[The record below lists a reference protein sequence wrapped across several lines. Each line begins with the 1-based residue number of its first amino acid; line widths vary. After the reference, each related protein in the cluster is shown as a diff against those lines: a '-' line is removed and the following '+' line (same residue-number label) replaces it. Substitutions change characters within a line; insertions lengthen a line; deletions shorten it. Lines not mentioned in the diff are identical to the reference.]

1 MTRPQAM
8 PDESDRR
15 RAATEFD
22 RNLVVSAA
30 AGTGKTSLLVERIL
44 NAVGSGRYRLDQLAA
59 VTFTRKAAA
68 EMRQR
73 LAKGFQRLHAL
84 ASAMHG
90 TAAAES
96 LEDEAE
102 RAYVW
107 LGSEAKV
114 PAPVLARR
122 TLDALEDLDRFSAS
136 TIHSFCAEVLR
147 RYPIEAGVDPVFQQ
161 DEGAHFDEIFKHQ
174 WQEFLESEL
183 GEGAPHAELWRE
195 ALKLYS
201 LGEMERAARALCEF
215 GIPDPDRWSSEDDP
229 PTRMLAPLLTPLIQE
244 ATSILSKGTNLRGR
258 FEDCLR
264 SVVDLAE
271 AFQKGTWVGGAAEPP
286 TLAFDVLGGSNTPA
300 IGKKAEGIDPE
311 RVKEFVNSARRKLQA
326 LRNLDERASRSLVE
340 PLRRLVRIF
349 REAYLGAGWVSFEA
363 LLTLTRDLLRDHPHV
378 RTSLRQRYQH
388 FLVDEFQDTSPVQYE
403 ILFRLA
409 AAEPVA
415 AGQDVNGLR
424 LENGRLFIVGDPKQ
438 SIYRF
443 RKADIS
449 AYERAMQKILR
460 DGGERLDL
468 TANFRSDPRLIGA
481 LNSLFQKEFD
491 ADRENPLNAENQF
504 QPEYHPM
511 APTLPEGPAEH
522 PVEIWSCGADP
533 LNADERRAAEAWAI
547 ADWLARNAGSGKTH
561 PFKEVA
567 ILFRAMT
574 GAAVYLEALRRVSVP
589 FVVEGGKEF
598 LDRPEVRHLRALLT
612 CLARPHDG
620 AAVLA
625 FLRSP
630 AGGAGDRD
638 LLEHVRAGGGWS
650 LQAPPARSPRSVR
663 RALEWIKTILDEIR
677 ELPVDEQVSGVLEH
691 SGLELA
697 EASHPDGAQAFA
709 NLKRYALAVGDAARE
724 QALSLEQALS
734 IVDARSETGAAG
746 VEESPLA
753 DETLDAVRVLTVH
766 KAKGMEFD
774 AVILPDLC
782 RKDDPPAGDG
792 PLVQWIRPPFE
803 GLAVGTHAGVNA
815 RRIAHDF
822 IEAHHEKTESLR
834 ILYVAC
840 TRARQRL
847 ILIGGPARTQ
857 DAKRRWPAVLRHW
870 GYSAAEPPPND
881 GPVQEAVIHR
891 RRMVGAQPQLAREE
905 EIEPDEKSVRRF
917 ADAVHQAR
925 AVSREWDRTPSGLV
939 EARWKAQEAAD
950 APGARS
956 RGELGAAIGRVIHQA
971 LEAWDGSGDGGI
983 CLQEALRREVAE
995 GVVPEGRL
1003 FKETESLWKRV
1014 LDSDLA
1020 DLLRSGEGIQREV
1033 PILIGEENGN
1043 VWRGSIDLLYP
1054 LDGGWVVADYKTD
1067 DPGPDPDQS
1076 ARRYLPQLRVYAR
1089 AVQQVK
1095 GRLPRAEII
1104 WIRTGKRTVFAE
1116 SDLKQPLTPD

>member
-1 MTRPQAM
+1 MTRPQLI
-8 PDESDRR
+8 PDELDRK

-68 EMRQR
+68 EMRER
-73 LAKGFQRLHAL
+73 LAKGFQRLHVL
-84 ASAMHG
+84 ASGMHG
-90 TAAAES
+90 TAPGES
-96 LEDEAE
+96 LKDEAE
-102 RAYVW
+102 RAYAW

-114 PAPVLARR
+114 SDPTLARR
-122 TLDALEDLDRFSAS
+122 ALDALENLDRFSAS

-147 RYPIEAGVDPVFQQ
+147 QHPIEASVDPAFQQ
-161 DEGAHFDEIFKHQ
+161 DEGAHFDEIFKRQ
-174 WQEFLESEL
+174 WQKFLESEL
-183 GEGAPHAELWRE
+183 GESAPHAELWRE
-195 ALKLYS
+195 ALQLYS
-201 LGEMERAARALCEF
+201 LGEMEKAARALCEF
-215 GIPDPDRWSSEDDP
+215 GIPDPDRWPSEDDP
-229 PTRMLAPLLTPLIQE
+229 PARMLAPLLTPIIQE
-244 ATSILSKGTNLRGR
+244 ATSILSRGTHLWGR

-264 SVVDLAE
+264 SVIDLAE
-271 AFQKGTWVGGAAEPP
+271 AFQRGAWGGGAAEPP
-286 TLAFDVLGGSNTPA
+286 ALAFDVLGDSSTPA
-300 IGKKAEGIDPE
+300 VGKKAEGIDPE
-311 RVKEFVNSARRKLQA
+311 RARGFANLARRKLQA

-340 PLRRLVRIF
+340 PLRRLVKIF

-363 LLTLTRDLLRDHPHV
+363 LLTLTRDLLRDHPDV
-378 RTSLRQRYQH
+378 RTSLRERYQH

-409 AAEPVA
+409 AAEPVV
-415 AGQDVNGLR
+415 AGQDVNGLK

-443 RKADIS
+443 RKADVS
-449 AYERAMQKILR
+449 AYERAMNKILG
-460 DGGERLDL
+460 DGGEHLDL

-481 LNSLFQKEFD
+481 LNSLFEKEFA
-491 ADRENPLNAENQF
+491 ADRADPLNVENQF

-511 APTLPEGPAEH
+511 APTLPEGPAGH
-522 PVEIWSCGADP
+522 PVEIWSCGDDP
-533 LNADERRAAEAWAI
+533 QNAVERRAAEARAI
-547 ADWLARNAGSGKTH
+547 ADWLVHNAGGGKTH

-574 GAAVYLEALRRVSVP
+574 GAAVYLEALRRASVP

-630 AGGAGDRD
+630 AGGAGDGD
-638 LLEHVRAGGGWS
+638 LLEHVRVGGGWS
-650 LQAPPARSPRSVR
+650 LEAPPAGSPQSVQ
-663 RALEWIKTILDEIR
+663 RAVGWIKTILDEFR
-677 ELPVDEQVSGVLEH
+677 ELPVDEQVSGVLER

-734 IVDARSETGAAG
+734 VVDSRSETGAAG

-774 AVILPDLC
+774 VVILPDLC
-782 RKDDPPAGDG
+782 RKDDPPSGDG

-803 GLAVGTHAGVNA
+803 GLAVGTNAGVNA

-822 IEAHHEKTESLR
+822 IEAHHEKTEALR

-857 DAKRRWPAVLRHW
+857 DAKRRWPAVLRRW
-870 GYSAAEPPPND
+870 GYSASEPPRND
-881 GPVQEAVIHR
+881 GPIHEAVTHCR
-891 RRMVGAQPQLAREE
+891 RIVTAQPRPAREE
-905 EIEPDEKSVRRF
+905 EVEPDEKSVSRF
-917 ADAVHQAR
+917 TEAVRKAR
-925 AVSREWDRTPSGLV
+925 AASREWDRTPSGLV

-971 LEAWDGSGDGGI
+971 LEAWDGSGDGGV
-983 CLQEALRREVAE
+983 CLREAVKREAIE
-995 GVVPEGRL
+995 GIVPEGKL
-1003 FKETESLWKRV
+1003 SKESESLWKRV
-1014 LDSDLA
+1014 LDSDLS
-1020 DLLRSGEGIQREV
+1020 DLLKSGKGIQREV
-1033 PILIGEENGN
+1033 PILMGEENGN

-1054 LDGGWVVADYKTD
+1054 LEGGWVVADYKTD
-1067 DPGPDPDQS
+1067 DPGPDPDQF

-1116 SDLKQPLTPD
+1116 SDLEQPLTPD